1 MVSQTLLNMKNISNP
16 SSITSILI
24 SLYSK
29 NTSKDGCQNNLSESK
44 EENYTRPSLSRYD
57 TNGRQGQD
65 FLGNR
70 LKSQGIIY
78 KNFREYPIAGN
89 KGKNKSPKTAR

>member
-1 MVSQTLLNMKNISNP
+1 MNNSTKL
-16 SSITSILI
+16 SSITFQLI
-24 SLYSK
+24 SLYSQ
-29 NTSKDGCQNNLSESK
+29 NLRKDGHLSKTVGEK
-44 EENYTRPSLSRYD
+44 EENNMRPSLSRYD
-57 TNGRQGQD
+57 NNGRQGQD

-89 KGKNKSPKTAR
+89 KGKNKETRPEPPSATHLDT